1 MKNKELVI
9 QLMEKIETTRNHYQA
24 IHSAMYFA
32 RNNGY
37 YSDTVFSADLTRAL
51 VDIELG
57 LWRQVFMFGMTL
69 NDKEQERIKAAAYQ
83 RFLADG
89 ISVKDYLP
97 GGANAGSWLVSD
109 EEEFREM
116 CKKLFVPK

>member
-1 MKNKELVI
+1 MKNKDLVV
-9 QLMEKIETTRNHYQA
+9 QLMEKIDVVRNHYTAVQ
-24 IHSAMYFA
+24 SAMYFA
-32 RNNGY
+32 RHNRYGEE
-37 YSDTVFSADLTRAL
+37 VFSQDVLTAL
-51 VDIELG
+51 VAIELD

-97 GGANAGSWLVSD
+97 GGANAGSWLVSE

-116 CKKLFVPK
+116 CKKLFAPE